1 MKLQRKTGAR
11 KSTSGRF
18 LKKSSRA
25 KMAVARASAN
35 GIAFAHAGNA
45 EVRRLSRTYHLS
57 NEAVSRV
64 TGASP
69 RTVAYWNAGTPPQ
82 RSSAQKLR
90 EVTRLFD
97 ALADIIKA
105 KVIGQWLQ
113 RPNKQFDGSTPLQ
126 VIERGETDRLWR
138 MIWQLREG
146 NSG

>member
-1 MKLQRKTGAR
+1 MKLRKKTAAN
-11 KSTSGRF
+11 KSVAGRF
-18 LKKSSRA
+18 LKKSDA
-25 KMAVARASAN
+25 KMAARVSASKVS
-35 GIAFAHAGNA
+35 IASSESAD
-45 EVRRLSRTYHLS
+45 VRGLSRKYKLS

-69 RTVAYWNAGTPPQ
+69 RTVSYWNAGNPPQ
-82 RSSAQKLR
+82 RSSTQKIR

-105 KVIGQWLQ
+105 KAISEWLQ

>member
-1 MKLQRKTGAR
+1 MKLRKKTGAN
-11 KSTSGRF
+11 KSVAGRS
-18 LKKSSRA
+18 LRSSRA
-25 KMAVARASAN
+25 NGTTHMSASISASTE
-35 GIAFAHAGNA
+35 IAD
-45 EVRRLSRTYHLS
+45 VRKLSRAYNLS

-69 RTVAYWNAGTPPQ
+69 RTVSYWNAGTPPQ
-82 RSSAQKLR
+82 RSSAQKIR

-105 KVIGQWLQ
+105 KAIGGWLQ

-126 VIERGETDRLWR
+126 VIERGETDRLWQ
-138 MIWQLREG
+138 MIWHLREG